1 VFLGGRIF
9 NICYN
14 FTSAK
19 IGIKLKEE
27 YFAEK
32 SERKR
37 K

>member
-1 VFLGGRIF
+1 LGAV
-9 NICYN
+9 
-14 FTSAK
+14 SWL
-19 IGIKLKEE
+19 GIKLKEE